1 MAANKFNKLSI
12 SIILVYLSLSL
23 GAQMT
28 EIQLSNNPL
37 PLNSDSNKL
46 YLKIRNANFI
56 KDNEYFNQIV
66 EGYTLSGYWITPTLE
81 YHPGANSTL
90 EAGIHLLK
98 FSGRDRFFK
107 ILPVFTFSQ
116 QLNRNIFLILG
127 ALNSNSNHNMAEPLL
142 DPERFYFKQ
151 VDNGIQFLITSERI
165 KSDVW
170 FTCDSF
176 IWRGDSMQEQF
187 TSGSSSEFVLIKNTG
202 WSFSIPLQTIIAHKG
217 GQINRPKKPIE
228 TLMNLGTG
236 LNIEYNS
243 EGGFIKQIRLNP
255 HFLIYNKSTSA
266 EFPEAP
272 YKKGWALYPNVL
284 INSDHLYL
292 KLAWYHSNSF
302 IGPRGE
308 AIYQSVSTEP
318 IDQSFSRLDTTK
330 NEKYRNLFI
339 GKIAYSKNLGK
350 GISINACFEGYYDNH
365 EKLFDYNFSFHL
377 LYSDRFLLHSLK
389 K

>member
-1 MAANKFNKLSI
+1 MVVCRHIKLAFTLF
-12 SIILVYLSLSL
+12 LVSSSLFIR
-23 GAQMT
+23 AQMT
-28 EIQLSNNPL
+28 EIQLINNPL

-46 YLKIRNANFI
+46 YLKILNANFV

-66 EGYTLSGYWITPTLE
+66 EGYTLSGYWITPSIE
-81 YHPGANSTL
+81 YHPGAKSTL
-90 EAGIHLLK
+90 EAGMHLLK
-98 FSGRDRFFK
+98 FSGRDRYFK

-116 QLNRNIFLILG
+116 QLCPNILLILG
-127 ALNSNSNHNMAEPLL
+127 TLNSNNNHQMPEPLA

-151 VDNGIQFLITSERI
+151 VDNGIQFLIDSKRI
-165 KSDVW
+165 KSDIW

-176 IWRGDSMQEQF
+176 IWRGDTTQEQF
-187 TSGSSSEFVLIKNTG
+187 TSGTSSEFVMINNSG
-202 WSFSIPLQTIIAHKG
+202 WSVSLPVQTIITHKG
-217 GQINRPKKPIE
+217 GQINRPKKAIE

-236 LNIEYNS
+236 LNIEFNNES
-243 EGGFIKQIRLNP
+243 GFIKRIRLNP
-255 HFLIYNKSTSA
+255 HFFIYNKSTSA

-272 YKKGWALYPNVL
+272 YKKGWALYPNIL
-284 INSDHLYL
+284 IISNHLYL

-318 IDQSFSRLDTTK
+318 IDQSFLKLDTTK

-339 GKIAYSKNLGK
+339 GKIAFSKTLGK
-350 GISINACFEGYYDNH
+350 GITINAGFEGYYDTH

-377 LYSDRFLLHSLK
+377 LYSGKFLMHIF
-389 K
+389 